1 MHNFRTWADNT
12 GQDIEARSQWRVEQM
27 RIQLDRLH
35 LGVPQQLTDHLER
48 SAAAPEARQS
58 CGAGHGSV
66 YPQSRL
72 AQRPRNCETRCVC
85 FSLALKIWAGIH
97 LMTC

>member
-72 AQRPRNCETRCVC
+72 PA
-85 FSLALKIWAGIH
+85 H
-97 LMTC
+97 LMDALHGSTVAADAVAQNLRKSLG